1 MLYELKQFDT
11 PVLRFYANEES
22 SEPDVK
28 IIWIN
33 DDASLLPLDL
43 EPTDDGLYKWLKNRT
58 IPSNR
63 AYVRNLLSKCGLNL
77 NRPINIIKMSKGLSL
92 NDCYWIVEEN
102 FDGKRGML
110 NFKFKNI
117 PTTIYPISGLDLL
130 NSRFMKGHR
139 CCFSK

>member
-1 MLYELKQFDT
+1 MLYELKQLDT

-110 NFKFKNI
+110 NFKFKKHSHYNLPDKRLRLI
-117 PTTIYPISGLDLL
+117 EQQIHERTQMLL
-130 NSRFMKGHR
+130 Q
-139 CCFSK
+139 